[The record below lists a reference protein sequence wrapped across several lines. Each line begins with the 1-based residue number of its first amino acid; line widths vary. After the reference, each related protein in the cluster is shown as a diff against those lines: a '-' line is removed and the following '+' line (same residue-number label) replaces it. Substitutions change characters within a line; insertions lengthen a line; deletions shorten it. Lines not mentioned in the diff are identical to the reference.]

1 MYISVNSK
9 NEIKEVGVTADPNLT
24 ALYVDENSEAY
35 PFNGWS
41 KAKICCYKVNVSDGI
56 VTMLVPYVDSRLID
70 HIDQL
75 GKETEYN
82 ANDISDNREGIMES
96 FEASMTNTD
105 DISILRD
112 GLMEVYEMLAES
124 EVE

>member
-9 NEIKEVGVTADPNLT
+9 NEIKEVGVTTDPNLT
-24 ALYVDENSEAY
+24 SLYVDENADFF
-35 PFNGWS
+35 PFKGWS
-41 KAKICCYKVNVSDGI
+41 KAKICCYKVTVLDGI
-56 VTMLVPYVDSRLID
+56 ITMMTPYVDSRLID

-112 GLMEVYEMLAES
+112 GLMEVYEKLAES

>member
-1 MYISVNSK
+1 MTQK
-9 NEIKEVGVTADPNLT
+9 EIE
-24 ALYVDENSEAY
+24 
-35 PFNGWS
+35 
-41 KAKICCYKVNVSDGI
+41 I
-56 VTMLVPYVDSRLID
+56 RLINLEKAFVQSQKNIVPTVD
-70 HIDQL
+70 KVVQN
-75 GKETEYN
+75 TS
-82 ANDISDNREGIMES
+82 DIADNREGIAET